1 MSAFLIG
8 SGARPDP
15 ERLRLA
21 QGIWRYSPL
30 ELVAQGV
37 AAVSERMRIVYV
49 ERRGALY
56 RWSPTHRGGP
66 YPLLRELALFLRVDH
81 YRLVVPVRP
90 AQDTFIVAAD
100 DQGHSPPDALTL
112 LELPGMVDAQW
123 CAAWKPLWVARI
135 LTTALP

>member
-8 SGARPDP
+8 ADAHPDP
-15 ERLRLA
+15 ERLRVA
-21 QGIWRYSPL
+21 QGVWRYSPL
-30 ELVAQGV
+30 ELVAGGV

-81 YRLVVPVRP
+81 HRLIVPARP
-90 AQDTFIVAAD
+90 TQDTCIVAAD
-100 DQGHSPPDALTL
+100 DQHHSPPDAFIL
-112 LELPGMVDAQW
+112 LELPGKVDAQW
-123 CAAWKPLWVARI
+123 CAAQIRGM
-135 LTTALP
+135 